1 MQILPPRYFARLA
14 QLVEQVAVNHRVV
27 GSSPATGAHF
37 LGERRM
43 KVRIDYSHY
52 VIVDV
57 PGSIIKQNEDR
68 LFEILEAYVPE
79 GAEIEG
85 WEHPDLPKENEE

>member
-1 MQILPPRYFARLA
+1 
-14 QLVEQVAVNHRVV
+14 
-27 GSSPATGAHF
+27 
-37 LGERRM
+37 M

-57 PGSIIKQNEDR
+57 PDSIIKQEENGYFGD
-68 LFEILEAYVPE
+68 LPFEFDEMFEVLKAYVPE

-85 WEHPDLPKENEE
+85 WEHPDLPEESEEWEL